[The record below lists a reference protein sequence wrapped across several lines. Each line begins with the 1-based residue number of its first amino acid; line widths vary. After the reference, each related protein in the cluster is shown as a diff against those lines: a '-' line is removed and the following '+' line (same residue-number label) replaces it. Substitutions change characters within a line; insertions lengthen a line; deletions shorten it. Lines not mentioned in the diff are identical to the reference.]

1 MRFTC
6 DVCGAR
12 STRMVRAIPPGAP
25 CRPLQ
30 RAALTLAAPL
40 TAGLPLPPPAQVNP
54 LALAKGTV
62 FVQCANAECGKF
74 HQLVDNLDLIDE
86 VVYANEEGG
95 RTRAAAAEEEGE
107 GRGQSWARRSRRVMH
122 PPSPCYCAIVPA
134 WTPTAR
140 WR

>member
-12 STRMVRAIPPGAP
+12 STRMVRATPPGAP

-86 VVYANEEGG
+86 VVYAD
-95 RTRAAAAEEEGE
+95 EEEGE
-107 GRGQSWARRSRRVMH
+107 DAGGGSGGGGGGGG
-122 PPSPCYCAIVPA
+122 PELGEEE
-134 WTPTAR
+134 
-140 WR
+140 